1 MVKTLHF
8 HCRGECSI
16 PHGLSPKIKVFTFSK
31 SKKVFKKK
39 LRQKERKKR
48 RKGREEE
55 AKKEEVKKKKKC
67 VRMVKIPKLVAD

>member
-1 MVKTLHF
+1 MIQSRILYNYKRYT
-8 HCRGECSI
+8 CNCNPTR
-16 PHGLSPKIKVFTFSK
+16 
-31 SKKVFKKK
+31 
-39 LRQKERKKR
+39 RRERENKKR

>member
-8 HCRGECSI
+8 HCRGEYSI
-16 PHGLSPKIKVFTFSK
+16 PHGISPKIKVFTFSK

-48 RKGREEE
+48 TRVMDGRKER
-55 AKKEEVKKKKKC
+55 KKRRKVLSQGGHG
-67 VRMVKIPKLVAD
+67 ILSS